1 MASLDVPDLPNA
13 VAVALDPQTTAVL
26 VLDLSDVSIGQV
38 PAAKDSIPAIRRL
51 LDRAREHGARVIFSL
66 GRAPQEVY
74 PDLGRRDDEPIVKS
88 SADKF
93 FQTDLE
99 QRLQGVTHLV
109 VAGTAANGA
118 VVYTSFAACARG
130 LGVVVPEDGISSRQ
144 PIATWVARW
153 QLLNQPG
160 FANAQNTP
168 LQAKA
173 VTLSRTDLISFV
185 MGSS

>member
-1 MASLDVPDLPNA
+1 MATMEAPDLPNA
-13 VAVALDPQTTAVL
+13 VAVALDPKTTAVL
-26 VLDLSDVSIGQV
+26 VLDLSDVSCGQV
-38 PAAKDSIPAIRRL
+38 PAAKESIPAVRKL

-74 PDLGRRDDEPIVKS
+74 PDLARRDDEPIVKS

-99 QRLQGVTHLV
+99 ERLKGVTHAV
-109 VAGTAANGA
+109 VIGTAANGA
-118 VVYTSFAACARG
+118 VLYTAFGACARG
-130 LGVVVPEDGISSRQ
+130 IAVVVPEDGMSSRQ
-144 PIATWVARW
+144 PIATWVAKY

-160 FANAQNTP
+160 FVNAQNTP

-173 VTLSRTDLISFV
+173 VTVSRTDLISFV
-185 MGSS
+185 KASA

>member
-1 MASLDVPDLPNA
+1 MGTMEAPDLPNA
-13 VAVALDPQTTAVL
+13 VGVSLDPRTTAVL
-26 VLDLSDVSIGQV
+26 VLDLSDVSCGQV
-38 PAAKDSIPAIRRL
+38 PAARESIAPVRKL

-74 PDLGRRDDEPIVKS
+74 PDLGRRESEPIVKS

-99 QRLQGVTHLV
+99 EQLKGITHAV
-109 VAGTAANGA
+109 VIGTAANGA
-118 VVYTSFAACARG
+118 VLYTAFGACARG
-130 LGVVVPEDGISSRQ
+130 MAVVVPEDGISSRQ
-144 PIATWVARW
+144 PIATWVARY

-160 FANAQNTP
+160 FVNAQNTP

-173 VTLSRTDLISFV
+173 VTLSRTDLIAFV
-185 MGSS
+185 KASA